1 MKIRKMGVVALLAL
15 AIPAMAPAASPT
27 DKAARSSEAAPLSD
41 DVEKFDKRAADVRE
55 NLGKMQKQMDELQ
68 KTSDPAERQKLLLEH
83 RELMQNTMGMMRQ
96 MWTGGMTS
104 CCAQEDGG
112 HPHRGGPMM
121 GWHAMRGNY
130 SDLNPEQQR
139 ERQYMRDQYMGMQ
152 QRMMEQMLQQ
162 QVNKAAPQE

>member
-1 MKIRKMGVVALLAL
+1 
-15 AIPAMAPAASPT
+15 
-27 DKAARSSEAAPLSD
+27 
-41 DVEKFDKRAADVRE
+41 
-55 NLGKMQKQMDELQ
+55 
-68 KTSDPAERQKLLLEH
+68 
-83 RELMQNTMGMMRQ
+83 MQNTMGMMRQ